1 MHFSIIIPT
10 VNRCDLLRDVLQ
22 SLSEIEHEPSD
33 HEIIVVDNSSTDG
46 TRMLVEQAAA
56 SCPTRDIRHFHE
68 PVPGLLSGRHR
79 GALEAKGD
87 ICVFLDDDV
96 RVGRDWL
103 MALKDAFGDPDTT
116 LVGGPSSPLFDTH
129 PPDWLANFYEEND
142 QGRYCGWLSLFD
154 GGLRNKE
161 IDPCYVWGLNFAIR
175 RKVLV
180 DVGGFHPDYVPKCLQ
195 RYQGDG
201 ETGLSLKLKMAGLKA
216 LYHPS
221 ASVQHVIPASRLTVE
236 YFEQRAFY
244 QGVADS
250 FTRIRTERRA
260 TRAKH
265 SWKGALRRIK
275 RFVGDVTGDE
285 RVIREIVQRRT
296 AEALTAGYDF
306 HQLKVRRDPLLL
318 KWVLRK
324 DYWDYQLP
332 EGWEKYWMRE
342 TIERSS
348 G

>member
-10 VNRCDLLRDVLQ
+10 YNRRDVLRHALE
-22 SLSEIEHEPSD
+22 SLSEIDHEPRD
-33 HEIIVVDNSSTDG
+33 HEIIVVDNASTDG
-46 TRMLVEQAAA
+46 TRALVEQVAA
-56 SCPTRDIRHFHE
+56 SCPMQVIRYFHE

-79 GALEAKGD
+79 GTLEAKGD

-103 MALKDAFGDPDTT
+103 MALREAFGDPDTA
-116 LVGGPSSPLFDTH
+116 LVGGPSSPLFEAH
-129 PPDWLANFYEEND
+129 PPDWLADFYDENE

-154 GGLRNKE
+154 GGSRIKE

-175 RKVLV
+175 RKILV
-180 DVGGFHPDYVPKCLQ
+180 DIGGFHPDCVPKCLQ

-201 ETGLSLKLKMAGLKA
+201 ETGLSLKLKAAGLKA
-216 LYHPS
+216 QYHPG
-221 ASVQHVIPASRLTVE
+221 ASVQHVVPASRLTIQ

-244 QGVADS
+244 QGVCDS
-250 FTRIRTERRA
+250 FTRIRAERKV
-260 TRAKH
+260 TRAKQ
-265 SWKGALRRIK
+265 SWKGPFRRIK
-275 RFVGDVTGDE
+275 RFLGDVIRDE
-285 RVIREIVQRRT
+285 GTALEIVQRRT
-296 AEALTAGYDF
+296 ARAFRAGYDF

-318 KWVLRK
+318 EWVLRK

-332 EGWEKYWMRE
+332 EGWEKYWTRK
-342 TIERSS
+342 TIKRSS